1 MRLYYQRRGGGE
13 TIEVKINI
21 GWIILIAV
29 LAFFVVRRLHHLK
42 GEPDKVPIDTPPQ
55 PQFPFT
61 KNVFKGDDETCRL
74 VRVFPKPQS
83 SAWMHPRVN
92 WYMATQ
98 ARAETF
104 VFKFEQDAL
113 YCLDEVADWLEEKF
127 DQSFGY
133 HGDLLLYQGLAQ
145 IIDRTLLVELW
156 IRRNQNLLPSMT
168 RDEVESFVA
177 QGSSAGP
184 FDSHQ
189 LQHLHQLGPIVG
201 QVLES
206 RLERRIKQAQ
216 SNDENKLWFTECQ
229 YYLNAYDWYG
239 MYHDS
244 RRLFELLVENGEKC
258 YQWHTLSDDAD
269 FHSYFWLG
277 LARRLMRED
286 FVVLADK
293 HHKLLLK
300 VVLQTPLNYESIV
313 RPIYASSYV
322 FSASLYDTSIGLNAS
337 LTIDGFVDEYLA
349 NPAVQMRQ

>member
-1 MRLYYQRRGGGE
+1 
-13 TIEVKINI
+13 
-21 GWIILIAV
+21 
-29 LAFFVVRRLHHLK
+29 
-42 GEPDKVPIDTPPQ
+42 
-55 PQFPFT
+55 
-61 KNVFKGDDETCRL
+61 
-74 VRVFPKPQS
+74 
-83 SAWMHPRVN
+83 MHPRVN

-127 DQSFGY
+127 DQSLGY
-133 HGDLLLYQGLAQ
+133 HDDLVYQGLAQ

-156 IRRNQNLLPSMT
+156 MRQNQNLLPSMT
-168 RDEVESFVA
+168 GDEVESFIA
-177 QGSSAGP
+177 QGSNAGP

-189 LQHLHQLGPIVG
+189 LQHLRQLGPIVG

-206 RLERRIKQAQ
+206 RLERRIGQAK
-216 SNDENKLWFTECQ
+216 SSDENRLWFTECQ

-244 RRLFELLVENGEKC
+244 RRLFGLLVENGEMC
-258 YQWHTLSDDAD
+258 YQWHTLSEDAD

-293 HHKLLLK
+293 HDKLLLK
-300 VVLQTPLNYESIV
+300 VLQTPLNYESLV
-313 RPIYASSYV
+313 RPIYASSYM
-322 FSASLYDTSIGLNAS
+322 FSASLYDASIGVNAS
-337 LTIDGFVDEYLA
+337 LAIDSVIDEYLA
-349 NPAVQMRQ
+349 TPAVQMRQ